1 MRYSA
6 LGLLAAFGLAACG
19 GDEPAAD
26 TQTPATDA
34 PAAEAPAATGALT
47 MPDWYQID
55 RDARTVTLD
64 ITAGTSSDNNYWNY
78 NGLYGGRGHVVIPQ
92 GYQVT
97 VNLTNNDPNMAHSI
111 GIGERQSSYPATFPD
126 PQPVFAGGITENASS
141 MTEGTMPGES
151 ESISFTAETAGDY
164 AFICYVAGH
173 AVVGMYLNVTVSADD
188 EAGFR
193 E

>member
-1 MRYSA
+1 M
-6 LGLLAAFGLAACG
+6 AAFGLAACG
-19 GDEPAAD
+19 GDEPA
-26 TQTPATDA
+26 TQAPVTT
-34 PAAEAPAATGALT
+34 PAAEAPAADAGPLT

-55 RDARTVTLD
+55 RDARTVTLN

-78 NGLYGGRGHVVIPQ
+78 NGMYGGRGHLVIPQ

-111 GIGERQSSYPATFPD
+111 GIGERRSSYPATFSNPE
-126 PQPVFAGGITENASS
+126 PVFAGGMSQNPTS
-141 MTEGTMPGES
+141 MTEATMPGEM
-151 ESISFTAETAGDY
+151 ETISFTAETAGDY
-164 AFICYVAGH
+164 SFICYVAGH

-193 E
+193 G

>member
-6 LGLLAAFGLAACG
+6 LGLLAVFGLAACG

-26 TQTPATDA
+26 TQTPAST
-34 PAAEAPAATGALT
+34 PAADAGALT

-55 RDARTVTLD
+55 RDAQTVTLN

-78 NGLYGGRGHVVIPQ
+78 NGMYGGRGHLVIPQ

-111 GIGERQSSYPATFPD
+111 GIGERLSSYPATFTN
-126 PQPVFAGGITENASS
+126 PVPIFAGGITQNATS
-141 MTEGTMPGES
+141 MTEATMPGET
-151 ESISFTAETAGDY
+151 ETISFTAETAGDY
-164 AFICYVAGH
+164 AFICYVTGH

-188 EAGFR
+188 EAGLR
-193 E
+193 Q